1 VKRTD
6 GTFRAQDGTQLHY
19 TKVTSGHATALV
31 VAPGVLMHRG
41 QAEHRLLADRLCEL
55 ADVYTVDVRGHG
67 DSEGAFTFGQVEPE
81 DLADF
86 ARSLREEYGRV
97 GGLGFSFGGYS
108 TCIAAAEHRVYDA
121 VALVGTPHRLFI
133 LDHNFLTRGLARSLP
148 AMAKRQR
155 RLTRV
160 KPSWPLNRRVPS
172 ELIEQIAP
180 TPLLVVQGADDW
192 LIPEK
197 HGREL
202 FRRAREPKEL
212 VVIPGG
218 LHAETMLVEDPEP
231 LLTALSGFF
240 RERL

>member
-1 VKRTD
+1 MTQSH
-6 GTFRAQDGTQLHY
+6 GTFRASDGTELHF
-19 TKVTSGHATALV
+19 TRVSGGHAAAIV

-41 QAEHRLLADRLCEL
+41 QAEHRLLAERLSEL
-55 ADVYTVDVRGHG
+55 ADVYTLDVRGHG

-86 ARSLREEYGRV
+86 ARSLREAHARL

-108 TCIAAAEHRVYDA
+108 TCIAAAEHHVYDA

-148 AMAKRQR
+148 AMATRDR

-160 KPSWPLNRRVPS
+160 KASWPLARRVPS
-172 ELIEQIAP
+172 ELIERIAP
-180 TPLLVVQGADDW
+180 TPLLVVQGSDDW

-218 LHAETMLVEDPEP
+218 LHAETMLVDDPEP
-231 LLTALSGFF
+231 LLAALTGFF

>member
-1 VKRTD
+1 MTKTEE
-6 GTFRAQDGTQLHY
+6 TFRASDGTLLHY
-19 TKVTSGHATALV
+19 TKVSRGHPGAIL
-31 VAPGVLMHRG
+31 VAPGVLMHRA
-41 QAEHRLLADRLCEL
+41 QAEHRLLAERLSEL
-55 ADVYTVDVRGHG
+55 ADVFTLDVRGHG

-81 DLADF
+81 DLADL
-86 ARSLREEYGRV
+86 ARWIRGRYEHV

-133 LDHNFLTRGLARSLP
+133 LDHNFLTAGLARSLP
-148 AMAKRQR
+148 AMAKRDR

-160 KPSWPLNRRVPS
+160 TASWPLTRRVPS
-172 ELIEQIAP
+172 DLVERIAP
-180 TPLLVVQGADDW
+180 VPLLVVQGADDW

-202 FRRAREPKEL
+202 FRRAQEPKEL

-218 LHAETMLVEDPEP
+218 LHAETMLVDDPEP
-231 LLTALSGFF
+231 LLTALAGFF
-240 RERL
+240 RARL